1 MHCMKYGRS
10 TTEGTQKEMSNYGA
24 MCGLPVR
31 IISKKD
37 DGDQVRTHKKK
48 RINKKW
54 RKHYGTVSTPIEKGQ
69 CVIVKG
75 YGILM
80 SLKTYQKLKRTIS
93 MAEG

>member
-1 MHCMKYGRS
+1 
-10 TTEGTQKEMSNYGA
+10 MSNYGM
-24 MCGLPVR
+24 MCELPVR

-54 RKHYGTVSTPIEKGQ
+54 RKRYGTASTPIEKGQ

-80 SLKTYQKLKRTIS
+80 SLKTYQNLKKTIS
-93 MAEG
+93 MAER

>member
-1 MHCMKYGRS
+1 
-10 TTEGTQKEMSNYGA
+10 MSNYGM
-24 MCGLPVR
+24 MCGLPVI

-54 RKHYGTVSTPIEKGQ
+54 RKRYGTVITPIEKGK

-80 SLKTYQKLKRTIS
+80 SLKTYQNLKRTRS
-93 MAEG
+93 MEER